1 MSAAWQARAR
11 DIELQPMPADLA
23 RVVNIL
29 CNDCETKSENRS
41 WHFLG
46 VQCPGCTSFNTVVEN
61 VVSGNGGSSS
71 SAAAVAPSGDGS
83 AGGSTGEDGS
93 GDSSMRT

>member
-23 RVVNIL
+23 WVVNIL

-61 VVSGNGGSSS
+61 VVTNGGSSS
-71 SAAAVAPSGDGS
+71 SAAAAAPSG
-83 AGGSTGEDGS
+83 GGSSGGS
-93 GDSSMRT
+93 NGGDSSMRT